1 MPLSVSF
8 CSEHRTN
15 IFFPLKTKD
24 LCQTLSKHVNTSEAM
39 AAHLCSSELRGSGNS
54 SLRFRGT
61 AHEFNFWQLEVHMNG
76 RPEVIKLVNA
86 RGENVGLIQPSHI
99 ILILHGR
106 CKVCQI
112 QFSLK
117 FCSAKLAL
125 LNPHVA
131 PVAALKA
138 VTSQWH
144 YEILLPASGFN
155 LNEVIICTCICTAFC
170 FKLHNLLKYYT
181 LRPKLPRH
189 KVAV

>member
-1 MPLSVSF
+1 MNSLQIQVYINRFIIILFLFFIDHFPRIISYVVTYQCLCPFLSVQSIELTF
-8 CSEHRTN
+8 
-15 IFFPLKTKD
+15 FFPLKTKD
-24 LCQTLSKHVNTSEAM
+24 LCQTLSKDVNTSEAM

-138 VTSQWH
+138 VTSQ
-144 YEILLPASGFN
+144 
-155 LNEVIICTCICTAFC
+155 
-170 FKLHNLLKYYT
+170 
-181 LRPKLPRH
+181 
-189 KVAV
+189 